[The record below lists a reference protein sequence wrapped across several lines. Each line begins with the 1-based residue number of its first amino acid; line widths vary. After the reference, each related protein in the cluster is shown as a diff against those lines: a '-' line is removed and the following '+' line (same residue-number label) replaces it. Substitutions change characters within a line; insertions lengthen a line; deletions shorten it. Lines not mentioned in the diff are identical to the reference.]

1 MCTAVLAVGS
11 ALGAVPYVRGTNTK
25 APFGCLRMAIDPDGF
40 SRPARVWD
48 QKRSAL
54 GFD

>member
-1 MCTAVLAVGS
+1 MWSSPNPSLLVHGASVLPMTVT
-11 ALGAVPYVRGTNTK
+11 P
-25 APFGCLRMAIDPDGF
+25 MAIDPDGF